1 MDERTPKS
9 IGRYEVARL
18 LGAGAM
24 GNVYLGR
31 DPDLDRAVAIKTVR
45 NLEMDPEALA
55 TFLERFRNEAR
66 AAAKL
71 HHPNIVQ
78 VYDVGEAPELG
89 PYLVFEYVA
98 GSTLKQI
105 LRSRGAL
112 APAAVVRLAL
122 EVGEALAVAHAQGII
137 HRDLKPDNL
146 LVTPDGQTKLADFG
160 VARIPNAAL
169 TREGQ
174 FLGTPCYAA
183 PETLRQG
190 RYGIH
195 SDLFSFAAVLYE
207 AATGERAF
215 PGDDAVAVAHRVIH
229 DDPAAPRAV
238 AERPDDLPASVAALL
253 MQGLAKDP
261 ATRFDGSEAFA
272 DAIRTAYVD
281 AGLVEPGAG
290 RSGSRRFPLEASSA
304 APGDGGRGG
313 IAFAAVLLGALVLG
327 VALVFGVDPGD
338 PDLGLVDAGVDAEV
352 DLALEDF
359 GADAAPAVDLAGPAD
374 SPRDARPAPDLGMVD
389 LGVEGGLEDLGL
401 DDAGEAGAPALTP
414 HEREEAAK
422 DALFRA
428 RFALDEGNLAEARE
442 ALAEARRYDPEN
454 PDIAALE
461 QRLVAPVPPT
471 GEDEAPAPG
480 DDAAGDDARAA
491 VAPEE

>member
-1 MDERTPKS
+1 MDERAPKS
-9 IGRYEVARL
+9 IGRYEVDRL

-78 VYDVGEAPELG
+78 VYDVGESPELG

-112 APAAVVRLAL
+112 APAGVVRLAL
-122 EVGEALAVAHAQGII
+122 EIGEALAVAHAQGII

-183 PETLRQG
+183 PETLRHG
-190 RYGIH
+190 RYGVH

-229 DDPAAPRAV
+229 DDPAPPREI
-238 AERPDDLPASVAALL
+238 AERPADLPAGVAALL
-253 MQGLAKDP
+253 TQGLAKDP
-261 ATRFDGSEAFA
+261 AARFDGSVAFA
-272 DAIRTAYVD
+272 DAMRAAYVD
-281 AGLVEPGAG
+281 AGLVDEAAA
-290 RSGSRRFPLEASSA
+290 RSGSRRFPLQVGSEAS
-304 APGDGGRGG
+304 GDGGRGG
-313 IAFAAVLLGALVLG
+313 IAFAAVLVGALVLG
-327 VALVFGVDPGD
+327 LALVFGSDPADPDPALLDAGVPSE
-338 PDLGLVDAGVDAEV
+338 PDLGPG
-352 DLALEDF
+352 DLGEELAPLEDL
-359 GADAAPAVDLAGPAD
+359 GTQHALPDA
-374 SPRDARPAPDLGMVD
+374 PRAPDQGAED
-389 LGVEGGLEDLGL
+389 LGVEAGPEELGAEDAG
-401 DDAGEAGAPALTP
+401 DAGEAPMTP

-428 RFALDEGNLAEARE
+428 RFALDEGDVAEARA
-442 ALAEARRYDPEN
+442 ALEEARRYDPEN
-454 PDIAALE
+454 PDIAALAA
-461 QRLVAPVPPT
+461 RLVPAEPPSGPASPEPAT
-471 GEDEAPAPG
+471 RPTDEP
-480 DDAAGDDARAA
+480 
-491 VAPEE
+491 

>member
-9 IGRYEVARL
+9 IGRYEVDRL

-71 HHPNIVQ
+71 QHPNIVQ
-78 VYDVGEAPELG
+78 VYDVGEEPELG

-112 APAAVVRLAL
+112 SPAGVVRLAL

-146 LVTPDGQTKLADFG
+146 LVTPEGQAKLADFG

-183 PETLRQG
+183 PETLRHG

-229 DDPAAPRAV
+229 AEPAPPRDV
-238 AERPDDLPASVAALL
+238 AEHPEDLPAGVAALL

-261 ATRFDGSEAFA
+261 ALRFDGSEAFA
-272 DAIRTAYVD
+272 EAMRDAYVD
-281 AGLVEPGAG
+281 AGLVDAAA
-290 RSGSRRFPLEASSA
+290 RSGSRRFPHEAGGEE
-304 APGDGGRGG
+304 PGDGGRGG

-327 VALVFGVDPGD
+327 VALVFGLDQGGPDPESFDAGMD
-338 PDLGLVDAGVDAEV
+338 LPADLGPADLGADLAPVPDLGPAT
-352 DLALEDF
+352 
-359 GADAAPAVDLAGPAD
+359 ADRPD
-374 SPRDARPAPDLGMVD
+374 SRPAPDLGASELGVDAGGQD
-389 LGVEGGLEDLGL
+389 LGAE
-401 DDAGEAGAPALTP
+401 DAGDMEPALTP

-428 RFALDEGNLAEARE
+428 RFALEDGDRAEARR
-442 ALAEARRYDPEN
+442 ALDEARRYDPEN

-461 QRLVAPVPPT
+461 ARL
-471 GEDEAPAPG
+471 
-480 DDAAGDDARAA
+480 
-491 VAPEE
+491 APEEPPPAEDDVPAAPPEDAPTAEAAERAEP

>member
-9 IGRYEVARL
+9 IGRYEVDRL

-45 NLEMDPEALA
+45 NLEMDPEALE

-78 VYDVGEAPELG
+78 VYDVGESKELG

-105 LRSRGAL
+105 LRSRGPL
-112 APAAVVRLAL
+112 SPAGVVRLAL
-122 EVGEALAVAHAQGII
+122 EVGDALTVAHEQGII

-146 LVTPDGQTKLADFG
+146 LVTPEGQTKLADFG
-160 VARIPNAAL
+160 VARVPNAAL

-183 PETLRQG
+183 PETLRHG
-190 RYGIH
+190 RYGVH
-195 SDLFSFAAVLYE
+195 SDLFSFAAVIYE

-215 PGDDAVAVAHRVIH
+215 PGDDAVAVAHQVIH
-229 DDPAAPRAV
+229 EHPPAPRAV
-238 AERPDDLPASVAALL
+238 AAHPGQIPTKVDALI
-253 MQGLAKDP
+253 MRGLAKEP
-261 ATRFDGSEAFA
+261 AERFHASEDFA
-272 DAIRTAYVD
+272 EAIREAYEE
-281 AGLVEPGAG
+281 AGLVEAIEVRP
-290 RSGSRRFPLEASSA
+290 SSRRFQVEAT
-304 APGDGGRGG
+304 APSDGGRGG

-327 VALVFGVDPGD
+327 VALLFGLDEGETSDLIVDGGVDGTEDLGVADAEPELEEV
-338 PDLGLVDAGVDAEV
+338 PDLGVVPVVRDAGAE
-352 DLALEDF
+352 
-359 GADAAPAVDLAGPAD
+359 
-374 SPRDARPAPDLGMVD
+374 APDLGD
-389 LGVEGGLEDLGL
+389 LGAEEPDLGDL
-401 DDAGEAGAPALTP
+401 GAEDAEPEGPATMTP

-428 RFALDEGNLAEARE
+428 RLAVSEGDAAAARQ

-454 PDIAALE
+454 PDIAQIAADVAALG
-461 QRLVAPVPPT
+461 AP
-471 GEDEAPAPG
+471 DEGA
-480 DDAAGDDARAA
+480 DDAE
-491 VAPEE
+491 P